1 MMMAAAGADES
12 SSASSAAAAPAAPL
26 PADAAVGAS
35 SGIATPPAPPKGSE
49 VDDDELPL
57 TLDKALEEGANRA
70 MRGDVGVLR
79 QVLAPGVEWRG
90 PLGNHVGLAKVEEEL
105 RGLGNLLSDP
115 RMAVFASKDAATK
128 LEWIGSGTWRLPWLP
143 RFIVKGAST
152 VETGA
157 DGKVREELQGL
168 PRTTS
173 ALRAYER
180 SVCHSTSE
188 VCFFKML
195 LFFDGVVL
203 FSQRSAGALVD

>member
-12 SSASSAAAAPAAPL
+12 NSGSSAAAAAA
-26 PADAAVGAS
+26 ADTAIGAS
-35 SGIATPPAPPKGSE
+35 SGIAMPPTPPEDSG
-49 VDDDELPL
+49 VDDDDDELPL
-57 TLDKALEEGANRA
+57 TLDKALEEGVNRA
-70 MRGDVGVLR
+70 MRGDMGVLR

-90 PLGNHVGLAKVEEEL
+90 PLGNNMGLTKVEEEL

-157 DGKVREELQGL
+157 DGKVREEIVRFFRAPNRLALCACEAALLQ
-168 PRTTS
+168 
-173 ALRAYER
+173 A
-180 SVCHSTSE
+180 SVQ
-188 VCFFKML
+188 M
-195 LFFDGVVL
+195 
-203 FSQRSAGALVD
+203 